1 MALSPA
7 NERGLNF
14 YPFADGSPNQAFTV
28 RSDWRVMED
37 HLCQRLRERGGIDCG
52 TINVLD

>member
-1 MALSPA
+1 VALSPA

-14 YPFADGSPNQAFTV
+14 YPFADGSPNQTFTV